1 MNNQER
7 NNNDDTISLR
17 EAYTKINEAGDSS
30 EAKKIMKQLKPSI
43 SSTGSYSKDERG
55 GIEVEVISTP
65 LLDEVAYVFQATWDG
80 KQDKPFVVTIQDDEF
95 ESYSKHSSADK
106 IAEMYFDRVI

>member
-1 MNNQER
+1 
-7 NNNDDTISLR
+7 
-17 EAYTKINEAGDSS
+17 
-30 EAKKIMKQLKPSI
+30 
-43 SSTGSYSKDERG
+43 
-55 GIEVEVISTP
+55 
-65 LLDEVAYVFQATWDG
+65 VFQATWDG